1 MKKLSCLIFVVM
13 ALNLCSCKALHDYY
27 EEQREQE
34 RLSWEETK
42 NAHVPPP
49 LTEEE
54 RRISR
59 ENYKNFKPV
68 RVSEESSAYWDM
80 QKSYEVLVDH
90 KLYQCRY
97 SAPTKTT
104 ICNKLN

>member
-1 MKKLSCLIFVVM
+1 MKKLLCLIFVFM
-13 ALNLCSCKALHDYY
+13 ALNLCSCRSILDSLDK
-27 EEQREQE
+27 QREQE

-42 NAHVPPP
+42 RAHWGDPV
-49 LTEEE
+49 TEEE
-54 RRISR
+54 RKRSD
-59 ENYKNFKPV
+59 EEYKKFKPV

>member
-1 MKKLSCLIFVVM
+1 M
-13 ALNLCSCKALHDYY
+13 ALNLCSCRSILDSLDK
-27 EEQREQE
+27 QREQE

-42 NAHVPPP
+42 RAHWGDPV
-49 LTEEE
+49 TEEE
-54 RRISR
+54 RKRSD
-59 ENYKNFKPV
+59 EEYKKFKPV

>member
-1 MKKLSCLIFVVM
+1 MKKLSCLIFVFM
-13 ALNLCSCKALHDYY
+13 ALNLCSCKAMHDYF

-54 RRISR
+54 RQKIRKK
-59 ENYKNFKPV
+59 YKDFKPV
-68 RVSEESSAYWDM
+68 RVSAETAEFWDS

-90 KLYQCRY
+90 KLFQCHY
-97 SAPTKTT
+97 SPSQRST

>member
-42 NAHVPPP
+42 NAHVPPQV
-49 LTEEE
+49 TEEQLKKRNEE
-54 RRISR
+54 R
-59 ENYKNFKPV
+59 KNFKGIK
-68 RVSEESSAYWDM
+68 VSDESSAYWDM
-80 QKSYEVLVDH
+80 QKSYEFLVDH

-97 SAPTKTT
+97 SAPIKTT

>member
-1 MKKLSCLIFVVM
+1 MKKLSCLIFVFM
-13 ALNLCSCKALHDYY
+13 ALNLCSCRSILDYLD
-27 EEQREQE
+27 EQREQE

-42 NAHVPPP
+42 RAHVPRQ
-49 LTEEE
+49 LTEDDLKEIAE
-54 RRISR
+54 IR
-59 ENYKNFKPV
+59 KNFKGV
-68 RVSEESSAYWDM
+68 KVSDESSAYWDM

>member
-1 MKKLSCLIFVVM
+1 M
-13 ALNLCSCKALHDYY
+13 ALNLCSCRSILDSLDK
-27 EEQREQE
+27 QREQE

-42 NAHVPPP
+42 RAHVPPQV
-49 LTEEE
+49 TEEQLKKRNE
-54 RRISR
+54 DR
-59 ENYKNFKPV
+59 KNFKGIK
-68 RVSEESSAYWDM
+68 VSDESSAYWDM
-80 QKSYEVLVDH
+80 QRSYEVLVDH

>member
-13 ALNLCSCKALHDYY
+13 SLNLCSCKSLHNYF

-42 NAHVPPP
+42 NAHWGSHV
-49 LTEEE
+49 TEEE
-54 RRISR
+54 RKRSD
-59 ENYKNFKPV
+59 EEYKKFKPV